1 VTTSKTANAG
11 AGTSGA
17 VYGLGFL
24 GALVWY
30 WAQADGF
37 GGHLWGI
44 LEAIFWPAFLVYDL
58 LSHLH

>member
-1 VTTSKTANAG
+1 M
-11 AGTSGA
+11 
-17 VYGLGFL
+17 GFL

-30 WAQADGF
+30 WQAADGF

>member
-1 VTTSKTANAG
+1 MSSSRTANAG

-30 WAQADGF
+30 WQNADGF
-37 GGHLWGI
+37 WGHIGGV